1 MELRH
6 LRYFI
11 AVAEELHFARAA
23 ERLRITPPSLTQQIQ
38 ALEADLR
45 VRLFNRT
52 KRSVELT
59 DAGRRFLEEAR
70 KTIRQA
76 EHTELVGRQAGR
88 GDLGRIEIG
97 YMTSSACSGIVSR
110 YLADFHEKH
119 PLVDLHLHKL
129 ETPQQLGLLSERRID
144 VGFVR
149 PPDRYPLGL
158 TGIPVFRQPVIIV
171 LPEGHRLAGT
181 GLLDCADLADEPF
194 VVPTVEAELAF
205 SGYVSAIAE
214 QGGFEPRIA
223 GRATDY
229 LTIVTLVSAGFG
241 LAAVP
246 ASFTRVQIPGVCY
259 RDVNLRTEAR
269 IALSFRR
276 DERAPA
282 VKSFIASVRA
292 AVAKMDGAKMDGAKT
307 AGVDAIARKS

>member
-23 ERLRITPPSLTQQIQ
+23 ERLNITPPSLTQQVQ
-38 ALEADLR
+38 SLEAELG
-45 VRLFNRT
+45 VRLLNRT

-97 YMTSSACSGIVSR
+97 YMTSSACSGVVSR
-110 YLADFHEKH
+110 CIADYHRQH
-119 PLVDLHLHKL
+119 QLVDLRLHKL
-129 ETPQQLGLLSERRID
+129 ETPHQLGALAERRID
-144 VGFVR
+144 AGFVR

-158 TGIPVFRQPVIIV
+158 TGIVVFRQPVVIA
-171 LPEGHRLAGT
+171 LPESHPLARAKRLE
-181 GLLDCADLADEPF
+181 CADLANEPF
-194 VVPTVEAELAF
+194 IAPSVEAELAYA
-205 SGYVSAIAE
+205 GYVAAIAE
-214 QGGFEPRIA
+214 QGGFTPRIT

-229 LTIVTLVSAGFG
+229 LTVVTMVSAGIG

-246 ASFTRVQIPGVCY
+246 SSFTRVQIPGVRY
-259 RDVNLRTEAR
+259 RDVNLHKEAR
-269 IALSFRR
+269 IALSYRR
-276 DERAPA
+276 DERSPA
-282 VKSFIASVRA
+282 VKSFIACVKATVS
-292 AVAKMDGAKMDGAKT
+292 KMDEL
-307 AGVDAIARKS
+307 S

>member
-23 ERLRITPPSLTQQIQ
+23 ERLHITPPSLTQQIQ
-38 ALEADLR
+38 ALEAELC
-45 VRLFNRT
+45 VKLFHRT

-59 DAGRRFLEEAR
+59 DAGRRFLEESR

-97 YMTSSACSGIVSR
+97 YMTSSSCSGIVSR
-110 YLADFHEKH
+110 HLADFHGRH
-119 PLVDLHLHKL
+119 PLIELHLHKL
-129 ETPQQLGLLSERRID
+129 ETPQQLGLLAERRID
-144 VGFVR
+144 VGFLR

-158 TGIPVFRQPVIIV
+158 TGIAVFQQPVVIA
-171 LPEGHRLAGT
+171 LPEGHRLARAGT
-181 GLLDCADLADEPF
+181 LNCADLADEPF
-194 VVPTVEAELAF
+194 VVPSVETELAF
-205 SGYVSAIAE
+205 PGYVSALAE

-229 LTIVTLVSAGFG
+229 LTIVTMVSAGIG

-246 ASFTRVQIPGVCY
+246 ASFARVRIPGVCY
-259 RDVNLRTEAR
+259 REAGLRQEAR

-282 VKSFIASVRA
+282 VRNFIAGVKA
-292 AVAKMDGAKMDGAKT
+292 ALQTSG
-307 AGVDAIARKS
+307 